1 MNTPACPSL
10 ILALLCAIAGPPA
23 RAAGEPPRVDVVRTP
38 EDGLQP
44 EALVDARGTLHL
56 VYLKGDPKAC
66 DVFYVQRAAGEP
78 GFSAPQRV
86 NSQPGSAVALGTIRG
101 AQLAL
106 GRNGTVHVL
115 WNGSGQAVPPLP
127 ESAPLLY
134 SRRQD
139 AGGAFAPQRNLGG
152 GTVHLDGGSALAA
165 DERGRVW
172 VVWQA
177 GASDGP
183 RGERH
188 RAVFVGVSED
198 DGGTFAARRTVSP
211 AAAGVCAC
219 CALETA
225 LDEEGRLSI
234 LYRSVTAEVSRD
246 LTWLRSDGAGRV
258 FVPVMLQEWR
268 VAACP
273 MSSMALVRQDGGRL
287 WAAWETRGQ
296 VYRSLLQPGTGTAGT
311 RLGPAGGAGNRRHPV
326 LATRGGPGDPILMAW
341 AIGTGWQKGG
351 AVGWELTESTGRIT
365 SGRAEGLPVWS
376 RPAAVA
382 GADGS
387 FTVFR

>member
-1 MNTPACPSL
+1 MNTPACRSL
-10 ILALLCAIAGPPA
+10 FLALLCSLAGPPA
-23 RAAGEPPRVDVVRTP
+23 RAAAEPPRVHVVSTP
-38 EDGLQP
+38 GDGLQP
-44 EALVDARGTLHL
+44 DALVDAQGTIHL

-66 DVFYVQRAAGEP
+66 DVFYVHRAAGEP
-78 GFSAPQRV
+78 VFSAPQRV
-86 NSQPGSAVALGTIRG
+86 NSQPGSAVAIGTIRG

-106 GRNGTVHVL
+106 GRNGSVHVL
-115 WNGSGQAVPPLP
+115 WNGSGQAMPQMP

-139 AGGAFAPQRNLGG
+139 AGGAFAPQRSLSE
-152 GTVHLDGGSALAA
+152 GTVHLDGGGAIAA
-165 DERGRVW
+165 DERGRVF

-177 GASDGP
+177 GAADGP

-188 RAVFVGVSED
+188 RAVFVGVSAD
-198 DGGTFAARRTVSP
+198 DGRTFAAKRAVSP
-211 AAAGVCAC
+211 ATAGVCAC

-225 LDEEGRLSI
+225 LDQEGRLSI
-234 LYRSVTAEVSRD
+234 LYRSVTAEGSRD
-246 LTWLRSDGAGRV
+246 LTWLRSDGVGRV
-258 FVPVMLQEWR
+258 FLPALLQEWR

-273 MSSMALVRQDGGRL
+273 MSSMALVRQDGGSM

-296 VYRSLLQPGTGTAGT
+296 VHRSLLQPGTGSAGP

-326 LATRGGPGDPILMAW
+326 LATRGSPGDPILMAW

-351 AVGWELTESTGRIT
+351 AVGWELTESTGRTT